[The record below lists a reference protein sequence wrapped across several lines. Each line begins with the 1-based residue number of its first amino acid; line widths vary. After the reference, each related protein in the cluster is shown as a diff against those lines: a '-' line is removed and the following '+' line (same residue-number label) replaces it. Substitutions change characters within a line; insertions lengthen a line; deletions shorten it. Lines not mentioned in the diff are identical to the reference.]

1 MYINNLGLK
10 SGCQIWKTASCITG
24 MKSNSVEIIGR
35 GSMFPC
41 VRKLTNGLLPARRQ
55 EKKIL
60 TSCIFHHIALNYI
73 KKNENRKQTIP
84 WQQRLHRLGR
94 LPSKFSSRTS
104 LPFMK
109 LMGPPKSFCWSGLPR
124 ETDAMGKRCTDSPF
138 VFSKSNPNIIGQSFF
153 ISLSLVTGTSRG
165 LLGQVHALESVYSGS
180 HLTLR
185 YFLYSFIII
194 II

>member
-1 MYINNLGLK
+1 
-10 SGCQIWKTASCITG
+10 
-24 MKSNSVEIIGR
+24 
-35 GSMFPC
+35 MFPC
-41 VRKLTNGLLPARRQ
+41 VLKLTSGLLPARRQ

-60 TSCIFHHIALNYI
+60 MSCIFHHIALNW
-73 KKNENRKQTIP
+73 KKKSENRKQTTP
-84 WQQRLHRLGR
+84 WQQRLHRFGR
-94 LPSKFSSRTS
+94 LPSKLSSRTN

-109 LMGPPKSFCWSGLPR
+109 LMGPPKSFCGAGLPR

-138 VFSKSNPNIIGQSFF
+138 VFSKSNPNSIGQFFF
-153 ISLSLVTGTSRG
+153 ISLSPATGASRG
-165 LLGQVHALESVYSGS
+165 LLGQVHALESVCSGS